1 LCRRDEREILFAAF
15 CECSAT
21 FAIKIF
27 RAFDGRV
34 RKGIDFWR
42 DAMKLQRLRLLSLIA
57 VLAVSAFAASK
68 SQTFAG
74 EVSDAMCGAKHM
86 MPGNAACL
94 RTCVSKG
101 ANYALVVGDKV
112 YTLHT
117 ADETARKT
125 LDKLA
130 GEKANV
136 TGTADGDTIEVSKVG
151 PAK

>member
-1 LCRRDEREILFAAF
+1 MESRTISIAAF
-15 CECSAT
+15 
-21 FAIKIF
+21 IL
-27 RAFDGRV
+27 V
-34 RKGIDFWR
+34 
-42 DAMKLQRLRLLSLIA
+42 
-57 VLAVSAFAASK
+57 AVSSAVAAGK
-68 SQTFAG
+68 NETFTG

-117 ADETARKT
+117 ADEGARKT

-130 GEKANV
+130 GEKAKV
-136 TGTADGDTIEVSKVG
+136 TGTADGETIEVSKVA

>member
-1 LCRRDEREILFAAF
+1 MRSTKLRIAALI
-15 CECSAT
+15 T
-21 FAIKIF
+21 
-27 RAFDGRV
+27 
-34 RKGIDFWR
+34 
-42 DAMKLQRLRLLSLIA
+42 IA
-57 VLAVSAFAASK
+57 VASAFAAGK
-68 SQTFAG
+68 TETFTG

-117 ADETARKT
+117 SDETARKT
-125 LDKLA
+125 LDQLA
-130 GEKANV
+130 GEKAKV
-136 TGTADGDTIEVSKVG
+136 TGTADGDAIEVSKVA

>member
-1 LCRRDEREILFAAF
+1 MKLTKLRIAAF
-15 CECSAT
+15 IVIVVSVAVAAGKTET
-21 FAIKIF
+21 F
-27 RAFDGRV
+27 
-34 RKGIDFWR
+34 
-42 DAMKLQRLRLLSLIA
+42 
-57 VLAVSAFAASK
+57 
-68 SQTFAG
+68 TG

-117 ADETARKT
+117 ADEGARKT
-125 LDKLA
+125 LDQLA
-130 GEKANV
+130 GEKAKV
-136 TGTADGDTIEVSKVG
+136 TGAADGETIEVSKVA

>member
-1 LCRRDEREILFAAF
+1 MNPKEKQSEDSHTMKSRTIRIVVFIVIVVSSAVAAGKS
-15 CECSAT
+15 ET
-21 FAIKIF
+21 F
-27 RAFDGRV
+27 
-34 RKGIDFWR
+34 
-42 DAMKLQRLRLLSLIA
+42 
-57 VLAVSAFAASK
+57 
-68 SQTFAG
+68 TG

-117 ADETARKT
+117 ADESARKT

-130 GEKANV
+130 GEKAKV
-136 TGTADGDTIEVSKVG
+136 TGTAEGETIEVSKVD

>member
-1 LCRRDEREILFAAF
+1 MKLRKLRIAAF
-15 CECSAT
+15 
-21 FAIKIF
+21 I
-27 RAFDGRV
+27 V
-34 RKGIDFWR
+34 
-42 DAMKLQRLRLLSLIA
+42 IA
-57 VLAVSAFAASK
+57 VGSAVAAGK
-68 SQTFAG
+68 SETFTG

-117 ADETARKT
+117 SDETARKT

-130 GEKANV
+130 GEKAKV
-136 TGTADGDTIEVSKVG
+136 TGTADSDTIEVSKVG

>member
-1 LCRRDEREILFAAF
+1 MKSRTIRIAAF
-15 CECSAT
+15 IT
-21 FAIKIF
+21 
-27 RAFDGRV
+27 
-34 RKGIDFWR
+34 
-42 DAMKLQRLRLLSLIA
+42 IA
-57 VLAVSAFAASK
+57 VAGAVAAGK
-68 SQTFAG
+68 SETFTG

-101 ANYALVVGDKV
+101 ANYALVAGDKV

-117 ADETARKT
+117 SDESARKT
-125 LDKLA
+125 LDQLA
-130 GEKANV
+130 GEKAKV